1 MPGLI
6 VHEWIGRSGGSEKVL
21 DAFARMYPD
30 ADVFCLWNEAPDR
43 YEPGRVTESVLAR
56 TPLRGRK
63 ALALPAMPEVWRR
76 LRAEGYDWVLSSS
89 HAFSHQVV
97 ADSAVPAERHFAYVH
112 TPARYVWTP
121 EFDRRGSGIASRLAA
136 VPLRITDRRRAER
149 HRNIAANSAFVQ
161 GRIRDAWGKD
171 ARVIHPPVEVEELQA
186 VADWTAL
193 LDDAERAV
201 LDALPDGYVLGASRF
216 IPYKRLDL
224 VIAAGEAAGRPVVLA
239 GSGPEQTAL
248 EARAAAASVPVVFVH
263 APSDRLLRAVMSR
276 AAVYVFP
283 PVEDFGIMPVEA
295 MALGVPVVV
304 GPTGGAT
311 ESVVD
316 GVTGAVFTG
325 TSAPELAAAVER
337 ATAVDPEACRR
348 RARDFGAER
357 FADEVRDWMRA
368 VLPGSSALPTFATA
382 TAGAAGTAR
391 AGTADRPADAAR
403 GTGAATTAGSTST
416 TRSALAARTMPP
428 IGTGQDEPLLTVPIP
443 GLDADDAHGGRDA
456 SGVRLVVNG
465 AFRTQR
471 VTGQQRYAT
480 EIADRLA
487 GLPGVRETAAGTG
500 GDRPIAAWAR
510 AQTAGAGRAADEYL
524 VTLTSRGPV
533 VAARHVVVVH
543 DLFVLDHPE
552 WFSRRY
558 VATHAP
564 VLRAQLR
571 SAALV
576 VAVSEPIAERVR
588 TLLGASTPVV
598 TVPNAPA
605 EPFRPG
611 LAVPE
616 SDGARVAAGRYVL
629 AVGSDDPRKNT
640 ARLVAAH
647 AALPESVR
655 TEHPLVLVGGGSA
668 IYARTDADDRGALR
682 LGYVDD
688 AELARLYAHAAL
700 VAFPSLDEGFGLPA
714 VEAFAAGSDV
724 LVSGVPALRWVCG
737 DDATYVDATSTDAIR
752 DGLAAALATPA
763 PEDHRARR
771 AAAVR
776 ERFSWDRS
784 AALLHEAVGRLG
796 RTGGAA

>member
-43 YEPGRVTESVLAR
+43 FAAGRVTESLLAR

-63 ALALPAMPEVWRR
+63 ALALPAMPAVWRR

-97 ADSAVPAERHFAYVH
+97 AHSAVPADRHFAYVH

-121 EFDRRGSGIASRLAA
+121 EFDGRGNGLASRIAA
-136 VPLRITDRRRAER
+136 VPLRVTDRRRAAA

-161 GRIRDAWGKD
+161 GRIRDTWGKD
-171 ARVIHPPVEVEELQA
+171 SRVIHPPVEVADLQA
-186 VADWTAL
+186 VSDWRAL
-193 LDDAERAV
+193 LDDDERRV
-201 LDALPDGYVLGASRF
+201 LDALPAGYVLGASRF

-224 VIAAGEAAGRPVVLA
+224 VIAAGEAAGRPVVL
-239 GSGPEQTAL
+239 GGGGPEQAAL
-248 EARAAAASVPVVFVH
+248 EAHAAAARVPVRFVLD
-263 APSDRLLRAVMSR
+263 PSDRLLRAVMAQ

-283 PVEDFGIMPVEA
+283 AVEDFGIMPVEA

-316 GVTGAVFTG
+316 GVTGAVASG
-325 TSAPELAAAVER
+325 LGAHELAAAVDR
-337 ATAVDPEACRR
+337 AVTVDPDACRR

-357 FADEVRDWMRA
+357 FADEVRDWMLP
-368 VLPGSSALPTFATA
+368 VL
-382 TAGAAGTAR
+382 AGGTA
-391 AGTADRPADAAR
+391 AALV
-403 GTGAATTAGSTST
+403 TAGSGVPIAAAATSAPAWSV
-416 TRSALAARTMPP
+416 TRHGVTAVARDEPADTASAPLRPGARRSEHDLD
-428 IGTGQDEPLLTVPIP
+428 DEPLLAVPVP
-443 GLDADDAHGGRDA
+443 GRGPRTGRRGRRSPVGA
-456 SGVRLVVNG
+456 RIVVNG

-480 EIADRLA
+480 EIADRLS
-487 GLPGVRETAAGTG
+487 GLPDVRETAAGTG

-510 AQTAGAGRAADEYL
+510 AQSAGVGRSADEYL
-524 VTLTSRGPV
+524 LTLTSRGPAL
-533 VAARHVVVVH
+533 AARHVVVVH

-564 VLRAQLR
+564 VLRTQLR

-576 VAVSEPIAERVR
+576 VAVSEPIAGRVR
-588 TLLGASTPVV
+588 ALLGPGTPVV

-605 EPFRPG
+605 DPFRPG
-611 LAVPE
+611 LPVPE
-616 SDGARVAAGRYVL
+616 SAGAREAAGRYVL

-647 AALPESVR
+647 AALPEALR
-655 TEHPLVLVGGGSA
+655 TTHPLVMVGGGSA

-724 LVSGVPALRWVCG
+724 LVSDVPALRWVCG
-737 DDATYVDATSTDAIR
+737 DDATYVDPTSTDAIR
-752 DGLAAALATPA
+752 DGLAAALTGPTPA
-763 PEDHRARR
+763 DERARR
-771 AAAVR
+771 AATIR
-776 ERFSWDRS
+776 DRFSWDRS
-784 AALLHEAVGRLG
+784 ATLLHDAVTRLV
-796 RTGGAA
+796 RAGGAA